1 MIEHIS
7 YNKTYFIIINKY
19 SQMGNKCMRKEFDSH
34 ITQESNRGK
43 RQGTYL
49 DGQYLD
55 KLNDNRNTLVKSR

>member
-1 MIEHIS
+1 
-7 YNKTYFIIINKY
+7 
-19 SQMGNKCMRKEFDSH
+19 MGNKCMRKEFDSH